1 MSSVTPTI
9 ELDQVCKHYERVS
22 AVEDLS
28 LAISPGQVFGL
39 LGPNG
44 AGKTSTIRMML
55 GIIPPDSGAAR
66 MFGSRLTRRSLR
78 RSGYLPEERGLY
90 GKMTV
95 RDNLVFFAR
104 LSGLDAAT
112 ARHKSEAWSERL
124 GLGDRL
130 DQRLDQLSKGM
141 QQKVQFIAAVA
152 HDPELI
158 VMDEPFTALDPVN
171 VNQLRHVLM
180 ELRTQGRAIAFS
192 SHRMDQVEQLCD
204 SICLINRGRCVLQGS
219 LREIKSAHGEHL
231 VEIEYDGEGKFLDAN
246 PLVERCQRRG
256 GHVEVRLRPGA
267 DPQELLRLAAAD
279 SRIRRFEIRQASIE
293 QIFIDLIGG
302 RDGNC

>member
-1 MSSVTPTI
+1 MTPTI
-9 ELDQVCKHYERVS
+9 ELDQVCKYYERVS

-28 LAISPGQVFGL
+28 LAISPGQIFGL

-55 GIIPPDSGAAR
+55 GIILPDSGAAR

-95 RDNLVFFAR
+95 RDNLVLFAR
-104 LSGLDAAT
+104 LSGLDAAA
-112 ARHKSEAWSERL
+112 ARRKSEAWSERL
-124 GLGDRL
+124 RLGDRL

-152 HDPELI
+152 HDPDLI

-171 VNQLRHVLM
+171 VNQLRQVLM

-192 SHRMDQVEQLCD
+192 THRMDQVEQLCD
-204 SICLINRGRCVLQGS
+204 SI
-219 LREIKSAHGEHL
+219 
-231 VEIEYDGEGKFLDAN
+231 
-246 PLVERCQRRG
+246 
-256 GHVEVRLRPGA
+256 
-267 DPQELLRLAAAD
+267 
-279 SRIRRFEIRQASIE
+279 
-293 QIFIDLIGG
+293 
-302 RDGNC
+302 